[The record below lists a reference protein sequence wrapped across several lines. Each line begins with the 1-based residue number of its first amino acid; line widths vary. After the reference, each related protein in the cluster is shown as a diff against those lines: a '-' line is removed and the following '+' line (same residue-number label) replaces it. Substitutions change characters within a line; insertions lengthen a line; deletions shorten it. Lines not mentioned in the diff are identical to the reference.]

1 MEKQL
6 LDEIKQFLARTA
18 MGPSYFGDLACGNTE
33 LVRRLEAGGS
43 VTLRTA
49 EKIRAFMAARNNQF
63 EPPVTFEAVP
73 PRDRPTGAEAVEASA
88 PLSQTNH
95 AYK

>member
-6 LDEIKQFLARTA
+6 LDEIKQFLARTS

-33 LVRRLEAGGS
+33 LVRRLEAGRS

-49 EKIRAFMAARNNQF
+49 EKIRAFMAARNNE
-63 EPPVTFEAVP
+63 EPPAISLVP
-73 PRDRPTGAEAVEASA
+73 PPAGQLGAEVVEASA
-88 PLSQTNH
+88 PSLKTNQH
-95 AYK
+95 I